1 MKDKLTEQQVDELL
15 GEVRKAKTLNKVQE
29 EREEI
34 KEIEKE
40 IRDLEAEIDWAESQ
54 ASDDYKYIT
63 HLEHRLDKLY
73 EKYNQMDNYESF

>member
-1 MKDKLTEQQVDELL
+1 MKHKLTEEQIKELM
-15 GEVRKAKTLNKVQE
+15 GEVKNSKILNKVQE

-40 IRDLEAEIDWAESQ
+40 IRDLEAELDWAESQ